1 MAIGTAL
8 AAISTAATVV
18 GTVGSTVMGLQGAA
32 AAQDAEDARK
42 KQMNLDAMRT
52 RRQAMRE
59 ALRDRAIS
67 QARATAQGAS
77 EGSGVAG
84 GQAEIMGNFGN
95 TFMQTNQ
102 NQQIGSQIFSA
113 NARQAQAQTIG
124 SAFSGLSSLAG
135 SLMKAAPTINRVGN
149 YVTGNDPYNQVYTS
163 PNG

>member
-18 GTVGSTVMGLQGAA
+18 GTVGSTVMGLQQAQA
-32 AAQDAEDARK
+32 QQDAEDARK

-59 ALRDRAIS
+59 ALRDRAIAQS
-67 QARATAQGAS
+67 RATAQGAS
-77 EGSGVAG
+77 EGSGIAG

-102 NQQIGSQIFSA
+102 NQQIGNQIFSA
-113 NARQAQAQTIG
+113 NARAAQAGTMA

-149 YVTGNDPYNQVYTS
+149 YATGQDPYNTVYTA
-163 PNG
+163 PNV

>member
-1 MAIGTAL
+1 MIGSAL

-18 GTVGSTVMGLQGAA
+18 GTIGSTVMGLQQASA
-32 AAQDAEDARK
+32 MQDAEDARK

-59 ALRDRAIS
+59 ALRDRAVA

-77 EGSGVAG
+77 EGSGVQG

-102 NQQIGSQIFSA
+102 NQQIGNQIFSA
-113 NARQAQAQTIG
+113 NARAAQAGTMA

-149 YVTGNDPYNQVYTS
+149 YATGTDPYNQVYTA
-163 PNG
+163 PNV

>member
-59 ALRDRAIS
+59 SLRDRAII
-67 QARATAQGAS
+67 QARATSQGAG

-84 GQAEIMGNFGN
+84 GIAQSAGDFGN

-113 NARQAQAQTIG
+113 NARQAQASTMG
-124 SAFSGLSSLAG
+124 SAFAGLSSLAG

-149 YVTGNDPYNQVYTS
+149 YMTGDDPYNS
-163 PNG
+163 GAS